1 MMDRLLDML
10 PCRVMGGFSSNEKV
24 YDWLDKG
31 ASKVVVDYVA
41 SNIGFLDGIPK
52 ERLCIALPLP
62 VPNGGSVKDALEE
75 IAYYAKSV
83 LLQPATI
90 DRAAIGEA
98 KSLAEKGTM
107 LAVQDPGTLTADD
120 IAFLDALG
128 IETVLGASLVG
139 GALSLPDAMCAVLVS
154 DRPDGLFPT
163 VVVDE
168 DNAALGLCYSNTE
181 SISEALTRQVGVYWS
196 RTRGLWVKGLT
207 SGSTQELLRVELDC
221 DRDALRFVVRQ
232 SGTGFCHM
240 DQLSCFGEDHGS
252 LGALMRLLID
262 RKDNAPPGSYT
273 KRLFDDPAL
282 LKSPPPPRP
291 PRATPT
297 TATCAAP
304 APARPERGALR
315 AGPSCS
321 RNARSCSRQTT
332 RARCCGSLLSLLR
345 VSPRRFCDGCR

>member
-1 MMDRLLDML
+1 ML